1 MTFNIDRRWYF
12 QILLLIILHATWI
25 GCGKKASPVPPRRYI
40 PPAVKDLSYRLSGNT
55 VNLTWTIPE
64 AKKNKITRIAGCMVF
79 RAEIS
84 ISDADCQRCP
94 AKFESVADLPLEGKH
109 PNKVMP
115 REMRYSEAIGHGYR
129 YTYKVN
135 CYSKKEISSKDSN
148 YIEFIY

>member
-1 MTFNIDRRWYF
+1 MTFNIDRRRCF
-12 QILLLIILHATWI
+12 QFLLLIILNVTWI
-25 GCGKKASPVPPRRYI
+25 GCGKKAAPVPPRRYI
-40 PPAVKDLSYRLSGNT
+40 PPAVKDLSYRLTGDT
-55 VNLTWTIPE
+55 LNLAWTIPE

-84 ISDADCQRCP
+84 ISDSDCQTCP
-94 AKFESVADLPLEGKH
+94 AKFESVADLPLEGDR

-115 REMRYSEAIGHGYR
+115 KDMRYSESLELGYR

-135 CYSKKEISSKDSN
+135 CYSKKGISSKDSN